1 MRVSERYISKVNL
14 SLLLLDDMVKVR
26 YDNKSDI
33 GSVFYDVESIDE

>member
-1 MRVSERYISKVNL
+1 MRVSEKYISKVNL

-33 GSVFYDVESIDE
+33 GLVFYDAESIDE